1 MTARLIN
8 RPGQADHQRLLR
20 RLQAFCFVLIETA
33 GFAVT
38 SILIVL
44 GLPLAL
50 FLFVAGWDLAGLFA
64 QLGNLAER
72 YLAADGVRRSLF
84 SQDLMTCFVIA
95 LGAVTLL
102 RMPRFLK
109 RLMNE
114 LDRQHVW
121 ESQND

>member
-1 MTARLIN
+1 MTARLKN
-8 RPGQADHQRLLR
+8 QGDRGDRQQLPP

-50 FLFVAGWDLAGLFA
+50 FLFVSGWDLTGLFA

-109 RLMNE
+109 RLMSE
-114 LDRQHVW
+114 IDREQAGKT
-121 ESQND
+121 QND

>member
-8 RPGQADHQRLLR
+8 RAGKADHQRRLR
-20 RLQAFCFVLIETA
+20 RLQAFFFVLIETA

-50 FLFVAGWDLAGLFA
+50 FLFVAGWDLGGLFA

-72 YLAADGVRRSLF
+72 YLAADAVRRSLF
-84 SQDLMTCFVIA
+84 SQDLMTSFAIA

-109 RLMNE
+109 RLMSE
-114 LDRQHVW
+114 IDHQHAR
-121 ESQND
+121 ESENG

>member
-8 RPGQADHQRLLR
+8 RAGQTGHQRLLR
-20 RLQAFCFVLIETA
+20 RTQAFCFFLIEAA
-33 GFAVT
+33 GFALT

-50 FLFVAGWDLAGLFA
+50 FLFVAGWDLTGLFA

-84 SQDLMTCFVIA
+84 SQDLMTSFVIA
-95 LGAVTLL
+95 FAAVTLL

-109 RLMNE
+109 RLMSE
-114 LDRQHVW
+114 IDREHAG

>member
-1 MTARLIN
+1 MTARFIN
-8 RPGQADHQRLLR
+8 QGSRADRQRLLR
-20 RLQAFCFVLIETA
+20 RLQALCFVLIETV

-50 FLFVAGWDLAGLFA
+50 FLFVAGWDLGGLFA

-72 YLAADGVRRSLF
+72 YLAADAVRRSLF
-84 SQDLMTCFVIA
+84 SQDLMTAFAIA

-102 RMPRFLK
+102 RMPCFLK
-109 RLMNE
+109 RLMSE
-114 LDRQHVW
+114 IDHQHAR
-121 ESQND
+121 ESENG

>member
-1 MTARLIN
+1 MTTRLTN
-8 RPGQADHQRLLR
+8 AAGRADRQRLLP
-20 RLQAFCFVLIETA
+20 RLQAFCFVLIEAA

-50 FLFVAGWDLAGLFA
+50 FLFVAGWDLGGLFA
-64 QLGNLAER
+64 QLDNLAER
-72 YLAADGVRRSLF
+72 YLAADAVRRSLF
-84 SQDLMTCFVIA
+84 SQDLMTSFAIA

-109 RLMNE
+109 RLMSE
-114 LDRQHVW
+114 FDHQQAG
-121 ESQND
+121 ESHNG